1 MTTEEI
7 IMSNNAN
14 PKALAV
20 MSEIRSI
27 CVEQTGKEDH
37 YKGKSGSY
45 KFIMGRDRADGGITA
60 VVHKVLDNS
69 ISKVAGSI
77 KIDPNGEI
85 LRFTGMPRKS
95 QLKAMTSAE
104 SKAKETA
111 QTKVTA

>member
-1 MTTEEI
+1 
-7 IMSNNAN
+7 MSYNAN

-27 CVEQTGKEDH
+27 CMEQTGKENH
-37 YKGKSGSY
+37 YNGKSGSY
-45 KFIMGRDRADGGITA
+45 KFVMGRDRADGGITA
-60 VVHKVLDNS
+60 VVHKILDNS

-85 LRFTGMPRKS
+85 LRFTGMPRKA

-111 QTKVTA
+111 QTTVSA